1 VTEIDTFLSNN
12 LTFAEAFNEPDVPVE
27 PARKIAILTCMD
39 SRINVSALLGL
50 ENGDA
55 HVIRNAGGVVTDD
68 VIRSLVI
75 SQRLLGTREIMLIH
89 HTDCGLLT
97 ITDDEFRRQVYEET
111 GVRPPFA
118 MEAFDDLDA
127 NVRQSI
133 ARIETSPFVTDKGSI
148 RGFVYDVETG
158 NLREVS

>member
-1 VTEIDTFLSNN
+1 MTEIDTFLINN
-12 LTFAEAFNEPDVPVE
+12 ASFAEGFNEPGVPIA
-27 PARKIAILTCMD
+27 PARKIVVLTCMD
-39 SRINVSALLGL
+39 ARIDVSTLLGL

-55 HVIRNAGGVVTDD
+55 HIIRNAGGVVTND

-89 HTDCGLLT
+89 HTDCGMLTFSDDGLRKELL
-97 ITDDEFRRQVYEET
+97 EET

-118 MEAFDDLDA
+118 MEAFDDLDV
-127 NVRQSI
+127 NLRQSI
-133 ARIETSPFVTDKGSI
+133 ARIETSPFVTHKKAI

-158 NLREVS
+158 NLREVT